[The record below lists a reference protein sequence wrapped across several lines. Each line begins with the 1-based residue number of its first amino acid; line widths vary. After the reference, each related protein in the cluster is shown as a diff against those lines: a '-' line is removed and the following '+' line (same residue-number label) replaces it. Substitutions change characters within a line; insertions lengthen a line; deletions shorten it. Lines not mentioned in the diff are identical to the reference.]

1 MLECFLGTKQSR
13 GWCMRVYAVQDT
25 TCRYVSLSMCV
36 CVCVCVR
43 ACACVYV
50 SVCVHVFGNAAP
62 ERGAVT
68 SAQLPPS
75 PLLPVFFLPQ
85 SFHPSIRP
93 ICQPPPPPQ
102 LSLWAVQTVEQAM
115 PTWSPADLH
124 RVVAH
129 FLRLRFPILLAL
141 NKVCCFYE
149 LALSSTPNHGPS
161 IVTPY
166 ARTLTHS
173 RIHTHTHTHTHT

>member
-1 MLECFLGTKQSR
+1 MSACP
-13 GWCMRVYAVQDT
+13 CV
-25 TCRYVSLSMCV
+25 CV

-43 ACACVYV
+43 VRVCMCLCVSMCLVMLHQNEVQLQAHSCPPPPSYPF
-50 SVCVHVFGNAAP
+50 SSSLNPFILP
-62 ERGAVT
+62 
-68 SAQLPPS
+68 SAQS
-75 PLLPVFFLPQ
+75 VN
-85 SFHPSIRP
+85 
-93 ICQPPPPPQ
+93 PPPPQ